1 MREAPGVG
9 GAGREERPKGAGR
22 EGGCWDVSHSTL
34 LPLPSSSA
42 HEATFQLARN
52 GEPLVGDGTGV
63 PEPGGAI
70 ASSDPFCLL

>member
-34 LPLPSSSA
+34 LPLPSFSA